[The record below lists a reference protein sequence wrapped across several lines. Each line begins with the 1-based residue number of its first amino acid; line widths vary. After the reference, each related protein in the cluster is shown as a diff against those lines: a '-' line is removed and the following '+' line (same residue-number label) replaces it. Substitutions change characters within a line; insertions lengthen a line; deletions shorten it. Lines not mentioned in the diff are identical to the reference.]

1 MTKNAIYVYENANCI
16 IMPLC
21 IMVTEDK
28 TMTLIICDDDV
39 KDAERTKELVEQL
52 PIVKDFDIKIKAP
65 QDVSIAVEEE
75 LFKCD
80 ILVMDIQ
87 YEGED
92 YDGIDLT
99 KRINDVLPACQ
110 IIFLSNILDF
120 APMVY
125 ETNHCYFVMKE
136 NMDIMLPRAIEK
148 AVKSFNSSGNDI
160 IEFLS
165 NGHKVYTSQ
174 SEIVYIER
182 DDRVLNINTLK
193 KTYQCYTSLK
203 KIEENLG
210 DCFVRCHGGFIV
222 NLAYVSGIDGNQLY
236 LKDGTQIPIGM
247 RFFEDFKLKYLMYY
261 SDRM

>member
-1 MTKNAIYVYENANCI
+1 
-16 IMPLC
+16 
-21 IMVTEDK
+21 
-28 TMTLIICDDDV
+28 MTLIICDDDI
-39 KDAERTKELVEQL
+39 KDAEKAKECIEKQAM
-52 PIVKDFDIKIKAP
+52 VKGFDVKIKTP
-65 QDVSIAVEEE
+65 QDVNIAVEEE

-87 YEGED
+87 YEGESF
-92 YDGIDLT
+92 DGIELT
-99 KRINDVLPACQ
+99 KRINEKLPACQ
-110 IIFLSNILDF
+110 IIYLSNIIDF

-125 ETNHCYFVMKE
+125 DTNHCYFVMKE
-136 NMDIMLPRAIEK
+136 NMDIMLPRAIAK
-148 AVKSFNSSGNDI
+148 AVESYNTMSNDI

-182 DDRVLNINTLK
+182 DDRVLNIHTLK

-203 KIEENLG
+203 KIESKLG
-210 DCFVRCHGGFIV
+210 SSFARCHGGFIV

-236 LKDGTQIPIGM
+236 LKDGTKLPIGM
-247 RFFEDFKLKYLMYY
+247 RFYEEFKLRYLKYY